1 MEEYQSLGGS
11 SLPTRTRGLGET
23 SMRRGA
29 VYLGLAYPSAGRE
42 APEDPGCEGTAKH
55 LWSIT

>member
-23 SMRRGA
+23 SMRRGCS
-29 VYLGLAYPSAGRE
+29 VFGPSISLSRQG
-42 APEDPGCEGTAKH
+42 G
-55 LWSIT
+55 S